1 MSKRVNPQWLVNRF
15 PKDLKAQIRYLVGKR
30 YQVIHQENE
39 SAQLLKKKTF
49 SCLFCLITGIIPY
62 GIWYMAK
69 RDNAVYLDMSD
80 QSPTPLGKRNITI
93 EKFQELY
100 DRLGIIGIFIWL
112 IAGLLLFALIF
123 GATSRYSPYI
133 HTYKEVPGPAFTNWR
148 TPVPPTRRF

>member
-62 GIWYMAK
+62 GIWYMAE
-69 RDNAVYLDMSD
+69 A
-80 QSPTPLGKRNITI
+80 
-93 EKFQELY
+93 
-100 DRLGIIGIFIWL
+100 
-112 IAGLLLFALIF
+112 
-123 GATSRYSPYI
+123 
-133 HTYKEVPGPAFTNWR
+133 
-148 TPVPPTRRF
+148 